1 MSTGQCS
8 HGSMT
13 DAGWTTRAQARCR
26 EVTTVQLQPQHLRA
40 GRLPVVAIGESL
52 EVAPVLYLS
61 SVEDLRCRPRTAW
74 EAGPFGIV
82 GACGVVGEPR
92 VFHEE
97 DGQAVGVEI
106 LVVGDREVVINGA
119 GLEEVVDL
127 EPGRRVFVEGS
138 LYLDVDLLPADP
150 GLRIPM
156 RGRYRLAAVR
166 RHRPVPPNG
175 PPTTER
181 LHRIPAPE
189 DVDPDVFLHVADLV
203 GPVRSHS

>member
-1 MSTGQCS
+1 VSADACT
-8 HGSMT
+8 HG
-13 DAGWTTRAQARCR
+13 GWTTRTQVRMR

-40 GRLPVVAIGESL
+40 GRLPVVAIGEEL

-82 GACGVVGEPR
+82 GACGVIGEPR
-92 VFHEE
+92 VFREE
-97 DGQAVGVEI
+97 GGAAGVEI
-106 LVVGDREVVINGA
+106 LEVAEREVVINGA
-119 GLEEVVDL
+119 GLDGVEHL

-138 LYLDVDLLPADP
+138 FYLDVDLIGIDAPVP
-150 GLRIPM
+150 VPM

-166 RHRPVPPNG
+166 RHRPGPPGG

-181 LHRIPAPE
+181 LSRIPAPE
-189 DVDPDVFLHVADLV
+189 DVDATAFLHVADLV
-203 GPVRSHS
+203 GPVRTQP

>member
-1 MSTGQCS
+1 MSADACT
-8 HGSMT
+8 HG
-13 DAGWTTRAQARCR
+13 GWTTRTQARMR

-40 GRLPVVAIGESL
+40 GRLPVVAIGEPL

-82 GACGVVGEPR
+82 GACGVIGEPR
-92 VFHEE
+92 VFREE
-97 DGQAVGVEI
+97 GGAVGVEI
-106 LVVGDREVVINGA
+106 LEVGEREVVINGA
-119 GLEEVVDL
+119 GLETVEHL

-138 LYLDVDLLPADP
+138 FYLDVDLMGVDVPVP
-150 GLRIPM
+150 IPM

-166 RHRPVPPNG
+166 RHRPGPPGG

-181 LHRIPAPE
+181 LARIPAPE
-189 DVDPDVFLHVADLV
+189 DVDAEAFLHVADLV
-203 GPVRSHS
+203 GPARPQP